1 MDLLQ
6 LQRSLPVPLVV
17 TYRGGGEGRRRDTRV
32 AAVDTE
38 YDFAQGTREGEQN
51 LTILL
56 EREGRE
62 K

>member
-1 MDLLQ
+1 MDLL
-6 LQRSLPVPLVV
+6 LSLSLSFSNATAAAPFA
-17 TYRGGGEGRRRDTRV
+17 RNIGSRDTRV
-32 AAVDTE
+32 AAADTE

-51 LTILL
+51 LTILG